1 MSLTIN
7 KIGMPILILAAV
19 GLVAACNEP
28 RDVMKDTQLVALQGA
43 TRAEVGLHMN
53 AGELRVR
60 GADQEALLEAS
71 FEYSRE
77 RDRPVVE
84 YRRFG
89 DKGTLQVRR
98 SRRNSLP
105 FGRIR
110 NRWDINLSKA
120 VPLDLDIDLGAGQSD
135 LDLRGLKL
143 QRVEIDMGV
152 GEMTLDLQGP
162 HQESFNVKID
172 GGVGSGKIILP
183 SEVAVRVKVDGGIGS
198 VEAHGLTKQGGSYV
212 NKAYG
217 KSAVVI
223 DVEVDAGIGS
233 LDLRVESP
241 VRVKI

>member
-1 MSLTIN
+1 MNSSRL
-7 KIGMPILILAAV
+7 KIVLIIIALAAI
-19 GLVAACNEP
+19 VAACDEP
-28 RDVMKDTQLVALQGA
+28 RDVMKDSRTVALEGA

-71 FEYSRE
+71 FEYNRE
-77 RDRPVVE
+77 RDRPVVD

-89 DKGTLQVRR
+89 DKGTLEVRR
-98 SRRNSLP
+98 ARRNSIP

-110 NRWDINLSKA
+110 NRWDIHLCNS

-135 LDLRGLKL
+135 IDLRGLKL

-152 GEMTLDLQGP
+152 GEMNLDLQGP

-172 GGVGSGKIILP
+172 GGVGSGKIYLP
-183 SEVAVRVKVDGGIGS
+183 SEVGVRVKVDGGLGS
-198 VEAHGLTKQGGSYV
+198 IEARGLIKQGGAYV
-212 NKAYG
+212 NEAYG
-217 KSAVVI
+217 KSAVEI
-223 DVEVDAGIGS
+223 EVDINAGIGS

-241 VRVKI
+241 ARIKI

>member
-1 MSLTIN
+1 MNSSRMR
-7 KIGMPILILAAV
+7 IGLVILAIAA
-19 GLVAACNEP
+19 LVAACDEP
-28 RDVMKDTQLVALQGA
+28 RDVMKDTQMVALEGA

-71 FEYSRE
+71 FEYSRD
-77 RDRPVVE
+77 RDRPVVD

-89 DKGTLQVRR
+89 DKGTLLVRR
-98 SRRNSLP
+98 SRHNSIP

-110 NRWDINLSKA
+110 NRWDLRLTRA
-120 VPLDLDIDLGAGQSD
+120 VPMELDIDLGAGQSD
-135 LDLRGLKL
+135 IDLRGLKL

-172 GGVGSGKIILP
+172 GGVGSGKITLP
-183 SEVAVRVKVDGGIGS
+183 SEAGVRVKVDGGIGS
-198 VEAHGLTKQGGSYV
+198 VDAHGLTKQGGFYV
-212 NKAYG
+212 NDAYG

-223 DVEVDAGIGS
+223 EVDINAGIGS

-241 VRVKI
+241 VKI

>member
-1 MSLTIN
+1 MNSSRMR
-7 KIGMPILILAAV
+7 IGLLILALAA
-19 GLVAACNEP
+19 LVAACDEP
-28 RDVMKDTQLVALQGA
+28 RNIMKDTQMVALQGA

-60 GADQEALLEAS
+60 GADQEALLDAS

-89 DKGTLQVRR
+89 DKGILEVRR
-98 SRRNSLP
+98 ARRNSVL

-110 NRWDINLSKA
+110 NRWDITLSNS

-135 LDLRGLKL
+135 IDLRGLKL

-172 GGVGSGKIILP
+172 GGVGSGKIFLP
-183 SEVAVRVKVDGGIGS
+183 SEVGVRVKVDGGIGS

-212 NKAYG
+212 NEVYG

-223 DVEVDAGIGS
+223 EVEVDAGIGS

-241 VRVKI
+241 ARVKI

>member
-1 MSLTIN
+1 MNASRL
-7 KIGMPILILAAV
+7 KIGLIIIALAAI
-19 GLVAACNEP
+19 VAACDEP
-28 RDVMKDTQLVALQGA
+28 RDVMRDSQTVALEGA

-60 GADQEALLEAS
+60 GAEQEALLEAS

-77 RDRPVVE
+77 RDRPVVD

-98 SRRNSLP
+98 SRRNSIP
-105 FGRIR
+105 FGRVR
-110 NRWDINLSKA
+110 NRWDFNLSKA

-135 LDLRGLKL
+135 IDLRGLKL

-162 HQESFNVKID
+162 HQKSFNVKID
-172 GGVGSGKIILP
+172 GGVGSGKIYLP
-183 SEVAVRVKVDGGIGS
+183 FEVGVRVKVDGGLGS
-198 VEAHGLTKQGGSYV
+198 IDTHGLTKQGGSYV
-212 NKAYG
+212 NEAYE

-223 DVEVDAGIGS
+223 EVEVDAGIGS
-233 LDLRVESP
+233 LDLRVESAG
-241 VRVKI
+241 RIKT

>member
-1 MSLTIN
+1 MCSSRMR
-7 KIGMPILILAAV
+7 IGLVILALAA
-19 GLVAACNEP
+19 LVAACDEP
-28 RDVMKDTQLVALQGA
+28 RDVRTETQTVALEGA
-43 TRAEVGLHMN
+43 TQAEVGLHMN
-53 AGELRVR
+53 AGGLRVR
-60 GADQEALLEAS
+60 GADQEALLKAS
-71 FEYSRE
+71 FEYNWD

-98 SRRNSLP
+98 SRHNSIP
-105 FGRIR
+105 FGRVR

-135 LDLRGLKL
+135 IDLRGLKL

-172 GGVGSGKIILP
+172 GGVGSGKIYLP
-183 SEVAVRVKVDGGIGS
+183 SEAGVRVKVDGGIGS
-198 VEAHGLTKQGGSYV
+198 VNAHGLTKQGGAYV
-212 NKAYG
+212 NDAYG
-217 KSAVVI
+217 KSSVAI
-223 DVEVDAGIGS
+223 EIEVDAGIGS

-241 VRVKI
+241 VKI

>member
-1 MSLTIN
+1 MRIVLI
-7 KIGMPILILAAV
+7 ILALTA
-19 GLVAACNEP
+19 LVAACDEP
-28 RDVMKDTQLVALQGA
+28 RDVMKDTQMVALEGA

-71 FEYSRE
+71 FEYSRD
-77 RDRPVVE
+77 RDRPVVD

-89 DKGTLQVRR
+89 DKGILEVRR
-98 SRRNSLP
+98 ARRNSVP

-110 NRWDINLSKA
+110 NRWDLRLTRA
-120 VPLDLDIDLGAGQSD
+120 VPMELDIDLGAGQSD
-135 LDLRGLKL
+135 IDLRGLKL

-172 GGVGSGKIILP
+172 GGVGSGKITLP
-183 SEVAVRVKVDGGIGS
+183 SEAGVRVKVDGGIGS
-198 VEAHGLTKQGGSYV
+198 VDAHGLTKQGGFYV
-212 NKAYG
+212 NDAYG

-223 DVEVDAGIGS
+223 EVDINAGIGS

-241 VRVKI
+241 VKI

>member
-1 MSLTIN
+1 MNSSRMR
-7 KIGMPILILAAV
+7 IGLVILAIAA
-19 GLVAACNEP
+19 LVAACDEP
-28 RDVMKDTQLVALQGA
+28 RDVMKDTQMVALEGA

-71 FEYSRE
+71 FEYSRD
-77 RDRPVVE
+77 RDRPVVD

-89 DKGTLQVRR
+89 DKGTLEVRR
-98 SRRNSLP
+98 ARRNSVP

-110 NRWDINLSKA
+110 NRWDLRLTRA
-120 VPLDLDIDLGAGQSD
+120 VPMELDIDLGAGQSD
-135 LDLRGLKL
+135 IDLRGLKL

-172 GGVGSGKIILP
+172 GGVGSGKITLP
-183 SEVAVRVKVDGGIGS
+183 SEAGVRVKVDGGIGS
-198 VEAHGLTKQGGSYV
+198 VDAHGLTKQGGFYV
-212 NKAYG
+212 NDAYG

-223 DVEVDAGIGS
+223 EVDINAGIGS

-241 VRVKI
+241 VKI

>member
-1 MSLTIN
+1 MSSSRMRIVLI
-7 KIGMPILILAAV
+7 ILALTA
-19 GLVAACNEP
+19 LVAACDEP
-28 RDVMKDTQLVALQGA
+28 RDVMKDTQMVALEGA

-71 FEYSRE
+71 FEYSRD
-77 RDRPVVE
+77 RDRPVVD

-89 DKGTLQVRR
+89 DKGILEVRR
-98 SRRNSLP
+98 ARRNSVP

-110 NRWDINLSKA
+110 NRWDLRLTRA
-120 VPLDLDIDLGAGQSD
+120 VPMELDIDLGAGQSD
-135 LDLRGLKL
+135 IDLRGLKL

-172 GGVGSGKIILP
+172 GGVGSGKITLP
-183 SEVAVRVKVDGGIGS
+183 SEAGVRVKVDGGIGS
-198 VEAHGLTKQGGSYV
+198 VDAHGLTKQGGFYV
-212 NKAYG
+212 NDAYG

-223 DVEVDAGIGS
+223 EVDINAGIGS

-241 VRVKI
+241 VKI

>member
-1 MSLTIN
+1 MSLTSN
-7 KIGMPILILAAV
+7 KIGIPILILAAI
-19 GLVAACNEP
+19 GLVSACDEP
-28 RDVMKDTQLVALQGA
+28 RDVRTETQTVALEGA

-71 FEYSRE
+71 FEYNRD
-77 RDRPVVE
+77 RDRPVVD

-98 SRRNSLP
+98 SRRNSIP
-105 FGRIR
+105 FGRVR

-135 LDLRGLKL
+135 IDLRGLKL

-172 GGVGSGKIILP
+172 GGVGSGKIYLP
-183 SEVAVRVKVDGGIGS
+183 SEVGVRVKVDGGIGS
-198 VEAHGLTKQGGSYV
+198 VDAHGLTKQGGSYV
-212 NKAYG
+212 NEAYG

-223 DVEVDAGIGS
+223 EVDIDAGIGS
-233 LDLRVESP
+233 LDLRVGSSA
-241 VRVKI
+241 RIKT

>member
-1 MSLTIN
+1 MNSSRMR
-7 KIGMPILILAAV
+7 IGLIILAVAA
-19 GLVAACNEP
+19 LVAACDEP
-28 RDVMKDTQLVALQGA
+28 RDVMKDTQMVALQGA

-77 RDRPVVE
+77 RDRPIVD

-89 DKGTLQVRR
+89 DKGLLEVRR
-98 SRRNSLP
+98 ARRNSIP

-110 NRWDINLSKA
+110 NRWDIHLSTS

-135 LDLRGLKL
+135 IDLRGLKL

-162 HQESFNVKID
+162 HQDSFNVKID
-172 GGVGSGKIILP
+172 GGVGSGKIYLP
-183 SEVAVRVKVDGGIGS
+183 SEAGVRVKVDGGLGS
-198 VEAHGLTKQGGSYV
+198 IDAHGLTKQGGFYV
-212 NKAYG
+212 NDAYG
-217 KSAVVI
+217 KSAVTI
-223 DVEVDAGIGS
+223 EVEVDAGIGS

-241 VRVKI
+241 ARVKI

>member
-1 MSLTIN
+1 MNSSRMR
-7 KIGMPILILAAV
+7 IGLIILAVAA
-19 GLVAACNEP
+19 LVAACDEP
-28 RDVMKDTQLVALQGA
+28 RDVMKDTQMVALQGA

-71 FEYSRE
+71 FEYGRE
-77 RDRPVVE
+77 RDRPIVD

-89 DKGTLQVRR
+89 DKGLLEVRR
-98 SRRNSLP
+98 ARRNSIP

-110 NRWDINLSKA
+110 NRWDIHLSTS

-135 LDLRGLKL
+135 IDLRGLKL

-162 HQESFNVKID
+162 HQDSFNVKID
-172 GGVGSGKIILP
+172 GGVGSGKIYLP
-183 SEVAVRVKVDGGIGS
+183 SEAGVRVKVDGGLGS
-198 VEAHGLTKQGGSYV
+198 IDAHGLTKQGGFYV
-212 NKAYG
+212 NDAYG
-217 KSAVVI
+217 KSAVTI
-223 DVEVDAGIGS
+223 EVEVDAGIGS

-241 VRVKI
+241 ARVKI